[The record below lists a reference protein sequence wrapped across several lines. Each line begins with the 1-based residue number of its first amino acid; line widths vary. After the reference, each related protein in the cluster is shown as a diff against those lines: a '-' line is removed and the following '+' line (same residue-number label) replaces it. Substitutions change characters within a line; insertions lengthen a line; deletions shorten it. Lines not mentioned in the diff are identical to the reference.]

1 VSELLIVNRAISGNR
16 MAIRKEDVVTF
27 YEDEIEVDDETKKCV
42 KIELQNHSFD
52 WVKVNNKFDYILNNI
67 KEEK

>member
-1 VSELLIVNRAISGNR
+1 MSELLIVNRAISGNR

>member
-1 VSELLIVNRAISGNR
+1 LIVNRAISGNR